1 MFRYRTVILQYK
13 ITLKT
18 QQLDHKPAK
27 KYEQKIW
34 KDISGKKIYKWVSI
48 AVHREVKIKTTR
60 HLNTSK
66 RLYQY
71 VTAEIVL
78 KEEVW

>member
-27 KYEQKIW
+27 KYEQKI
-34 KDISGKKIYKWVSI
+34 
-48 AVHREVKIKTTR
+48 
-60 HLNTSK
+60 
-66 RLYQY
+66 
-71 VTAEIVL
+71 
-78 KEEVW
+78 